1 MSLPVRIV
9 FLSLILLSSG
19 GWGTAFGQTATLTGR
34 VLDGAKGVAYAAV
47 GVPTQAIGAVADSS
61 GRFTLSG
68 IEPGSQKITISA
80 LGYQKLTRSLTLQPG
95 QTATLTVRLTSQEK
109 ALEEVVVTGVS
120 RSTKALQ
127 APLPTSVLSRR
138 EISLQPNGNAVDAA
152 VRGVAGVSAV
162 TTGPNIS
169 KPFIRGL
176 GYNRVLTLYDG
187 IRQESQQWGD
197 EHGIE
202 VDPYGIGRIE
212 VVKGPASLSYG
223 SDALAGVVNF
233 IPHLPRGADGVLVGD
248 LTTEYQSN
256 NGMAAT
262 SLGLGYRKQGW
273 LLSARATGKAA
284 HDYRNRADGYVYN
297 TGYRESVY
305 SLTLRRERPN
315 GFSQISGNLYDNLQE
330 IPDGSRDSL
339 SRRFTRQVLDAG
351 DDIRTRPLVSDADLR
366 SYAIAPLHQHIQ
378 HRRLYT
384 THRLGLGGGHLNL
397 SLAAQ
402 QSLRREYNHPTQ
414 PQQPGLYLALNTYTY
429 HALYEL
435 PAIRGWE
442 LNLGINGMAQQNRH
456 RNATDYPIP
465 DYDLFDGG
473 AFITAHTRQG
483 NWEFTTGFRL
493 DLRRLTWGAFYLKP
507 DSLGFDRKASAH
519 TPEARLAFAP
529 FARTFQGY
537 SGSMGGTYTLSEGLY
552 LKANL
557 GLGYRAPSVTEL
569 GAAGL
574 DPGAHIVYQGDRSF
588 SPEQSLQTDL
598 GLATARP
605 DYGYSL
611 SVFANGLDGY
621 IYLAKAVN
629 PDGTPLVVVP
639 GNATYRY
646 RQSQAYLYGAEA
658 SGDFHPQNLPW
669 FNLTAGIACTEG
681 RLYDSPEAGRYLP
694 FIPPLSARTELRLT
708 HQQPWGRLAKPFVRL
723 EVRTTARQG
732 HFFATDNTETATPG
746 YTLLGIGVGGSL
758 CNQAGSERLQFS
770 LQADNLLDAV
780 YQSHLSRLKYFEYYS
795 ASPNGRS
802 GIYNMGRNFS
812 VKLTYTIG
820 AN

>member
-1 MSLPVRIV
+1 MLIFLLPVWSVR
-9 FLSLILLSSG
+9 
-19 GWGTAFGQTATLTGR
+19 AYGQTATLTGR
-34 VLDGAKGVAYAAV
+34 VLEEGRE
-47 GVPTQAIGAVADSS
+47 VPFAAIGLPRQSIGTVADSA
-61 GRFTLSG
+61 GRFVLTG
-68 IEPGSQKITISA
+68 IMAGSQRISVSA
-80 LGYQKLTRSLTLQPG
+80 LGYEKLSRTLSFRPG
-95 QTATLTVRLTSQEK
+95 ETTEALFRLIPQEK

-127 APLPTSVLSRR
+127 NPLPSSVLSRR
-138 EISLQPNGNAVDAA
+138 EINLQPNGNAVDAA
-152 VRGVAGVSAV
+152 VRGVAGVSAI

-233 IPHLPRGADGVLVGD
+233 IPHLPRGADGMLVGD
-248 LTTEYQSN
+248 LTSEYQSN

-273 LLSARATGKAA
+273 LFSARATGKAA

-305 SLTLRRERPN
+305 SLTVRRERPG
-315 GFSQISGNLYDNLQE
+315 GFSQLSGNLYDNLQE

-339 SRRFTRQVLDAG
+339 TRHFTRQVLDAG
-351 DDIRTRPLVSDADLR
+351 DDIRSRPVVSNPDLQ

-402 QSLRREYNHPTQ
+402 QSIRREYNHPTQ
-414 PQQPGLYLALNTYTY
+414 PQQPGLYLSLSTYTY

-435 PAIRGWE
+435 PAIKGWE
-442 LNLGINGMAQQNRH
+442 LNLGVNGMAQQNRH

-465 DYDLFDGG
+465 NYDLFDGG
-473 AFITAHTRQG
+473 GFITAHTRTG
-483 NWEFTTGFRL
+483 KWELTTGFRL
-493 DLRRLTWGAFYLKP
+493 DIRRLTWAAFYLKA
-507 DSLGFDRKASAH
+507 DSLGFDRKASSD
-519 TPEARLAFAP
+519 TPEARMAFAP

-537 SGSMGGTYTLSEGLY
+537 SGSLGGTYTLADGVY
-552 LKANL
+552 LKANA

-598 GLATARP
+598 GFAVAKA
-605 DYGYSL
+605 DFGYSL
-611 SVFANGLDGY
+611 SLFANGLDGY

-658 SGDFHPQNLPW
+658 AGEVHPAALPW
-669 FNLTAGIACTEG
+669 LNLSAGIAFTEG
-681 RLYDSPEAGRYLP
+681 RLFKDPEAGRYLP
-694 FIPPLSARTELRLT
+694 FIPPLAARTELRLT
-708 HQQPWGRLAKPFVRL
+708 RQQAWGRIAKPFVRV
-723 EVRTTARQG
+723 EVRATARQG

-746 YTLLGIGVGGSL
+746 YTLLGLGLGATLRSK
-758 CNQAGSERLQFS
+758 AGTERAQLS
-770 LQADNLLDAV
+770 LQADNLLDAI
-780 YQSHLSRLKYFEYYS
+780 YQSHLSRLKYFEYYT

-802 GIYNMGRNFS
+802 GIYNMGRNIS
-812 VKLTYTIG
+812 MKLSYTLG

>member
-1 MSLPVRIV
+1 MLLFTRCL
-9 FLSLILLSSG
+9 FLSLTLAFI
-19 GWGTAFGQTATLTGR
+19 GTSTQLFGQTATLSGR
-34 VLDGAKGVAYAAV
+34 VTDGVKGVPYAAI
-47 GVPTQAIGAVADSS
+47 GVSQLGIGTVADSS
-61 GRFTLSG
+61 GRFVLAAL
-68 IEPGSQKITISA
+68 EPGLQKLNISA
-80 LGYQKLTRSLTLQPG
+80 LGYQKQTRSITLQPG
-95 QTATLTVRLTSQEK
+95 QTVQITFHLIPQEK
-109 ALEEVVVTGVS
+109 ALDEVVVTGVS

-138 EISLQPNGNAVDAA
+138 EISLQPNSNAVDAA

-233 IPHLPRGADGVLVGD
+233 IPYLPQGADGTLVGD

-256 NGMAAT
+256 NGMAAS
-262 SLGLGYRKQGW
+262 SLGVGYRKQGW

-305 SLTLRRERPN
+305 SFNLRRERPN

-339 SRRFTRQVLDAG
+339 TRRFTRQVLDAG
-351 DDIRTRPLVSDADLR
+351 DDIRTRPLVPDADLR

-384 THRLGLGGGHLNL
+384 THRLSLGGGHLNL
-397 SLAAQ
+397 SFAAQ
-402 QSLRREYNHPTQ
+402 QSIRREYNHPTQ
-414 PQQPGLYLALNTYTY
+414 PKQPGLYLALNTYTY

-442 LNLGINGMAQQNRH
+442 LNFGINGMAQQNRH

-465 DYDLFDGG
+465 NYDLFDGG
-473 AFITAHTRQG
+473 TFLTAHTRQG
-483 NWEFTTGFRL
+483 RWEISTGFRL
-493 DLRRLTWGAFYLKP
+493 DLRHLTWGAFYLKP
-507 DSLGFDRKASAH
+507 DSLGFDRKASAN

-537 SGSMGGTYTLSEGLY
+537 SGSLGSTYTLSDGLY

-588 SPEQSLQTDL
+588 SPEQSLQADL
-598 GLATARP
+598 GLATSRP

-621 IYLAKAVN
+621 IFLAKAVN
-629 PDGTPLVVVP
+629 PDGSPLIVVP

-658 SGDFHPQNLPW
+658 SGDLHPQNLPW
-669 FNLTAGIACTEG
+669 LNLSAGIAFTEG

-694 FIPPLSARTELRLT
+694 FIPPLSGRTELRLT
-708 HQQPWGRLAKPFVRL
+708 RPQPWGPLTRPYIRFDLRA
-723 EVRTTARQG
+723 TARQA

-746 YTLLGIGVGGSL
+746 YALLGIGVGGSL
-758 CNQAGSERLQFS
+758 SNKAGAERLQIS

-802 GIYNMGRNFS
+802 GIYNMGRNLS
-812 VKLTYTIG
+812 VKLAYTFG